1 MTPDNWI
8 ALVAVA
14 FSVAG
19 PLVAYGAL
27 RQKVGDLERRVS
39 AVEGHDRAVI
49 RLEVQVENLIALVRK
64 LDDKLD
70 QNQPAPP
77 SRSRSVAK

>member
-1 MTPDNWI
+1 MTPDTWL
-8 ALVAVA
+8 ALAAVA
-14 FSVAG
+14 LSIGG

-27 RQKVGDLERRVS
+27 RQKVSDLERRVS

-77 SRSRSVAK
+77 SRSRSAPK

>member
-1 MTPDNWI
+1 MTPDTWI
-8 ALVAVA
+8 ALSAVA
-14 FSVAG
+14 LSIAG

-27 RQKVGDLERRVS
+27 LQKVSDLERRVS

-70 QNQPAPP
+70 QNQAPAPRTRAAP
-77 SRSRSVAK
+77 K

>member
-1 MTPDNWI
+1 MTPDTWI
-8 ALVAVA
+8 ALAA
-14 FSVAG
+14 IGLSIAG
-19 PLVAYGAL
+19 PIMAYGAL
-27 RQKVGDLERRVS
+27 NQKVSDLERRVS

-70 QNQPAPP
+70 EARPAQSQTRRTP
-77 SRSRSVAK
+77 AK

>member
-1 MTPDNWI
+1 MTPEVWI
-8 ALVAVA
+8 ALAAVA
-14 FSVAG
+14 FSAG
-19 PLVAYGAL
+19 ASLTTYGAL
-27 RQKVGDLERRVS
+27 RQKVADLERRVS

-64 LDDKLD
+64 LDGKLD

-77 SRSRSVAK
+77 SRSRSAPR

>member
-1 MTPDNWI
+1 MTPDTWI
-8 ALVAVA
+8 ALAA
-14 FSVAG
+14 IGFSIAG
-19 PLVAYGAL
+19 PLMAYGAL
-27 RQKVGDLERRVS
+27 RQKVSDLERRVS

-77 SRSRSVAK
+77 PRQRSAPK